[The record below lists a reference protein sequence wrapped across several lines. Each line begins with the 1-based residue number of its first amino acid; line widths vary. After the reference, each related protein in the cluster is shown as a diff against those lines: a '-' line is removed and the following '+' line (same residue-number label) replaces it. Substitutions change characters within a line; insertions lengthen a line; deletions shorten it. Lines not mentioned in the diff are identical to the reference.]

1 MDKFRWEFS
10 LQQGSITFFFGAEKL
25 REKKTESL
33 YLRDIWKHNKLLGI
47 VKQEPYKRNKVI
59 LTLLSNLNAR
69 SHKITLL
76 KLKDIRLRDKYGE
89 GKIHSQAKTRTEPV
103 LLSLFF
109 PFIRTKRELVIDL
122 LDNSPKIIYTS

>member
-47 VKQEPYKRNKVI
+47 VKHEPYKRNKVI

-89 GKIHSQAKTRTEPV
+89 GKILPQAKRRTEPV

-109 PFIRTKRELVIDL
+109 PFTRTKR
-122 LDNSPKIIYTS
+122 N